1 MNIRE
6 WTVLFV
12 VALVLVFSPCVHAEW
27 AKTQKETLKGIHSLY
42 VTIENLHPDAA
53 AIGLDSTILRKD
65 IEGKFKTAGITIPFA
80 LIGNDDPYLNATIT
94 VHYNKATDFV
104 YYALHISLLQ
114 PVALT
119 RTSNLSFYGRTW
131 FASSA
136 GGAAKKEAVK
146 VIREEI
152 SKKIDEFLKDYRA
165 VNPEKK

>member
-42 VTIENLHPDAA
+42 VTIENLHPDATE
-53 AIGLDSTILRKD
+53 IGLNSFDLRND
-65 IEGKFKTAGITIPFA
+65 IESKFKATGITIPFA

-94 VHYNKATDFV
+94 VHYNKATDFI

-114 PVALT
+114 PVTLT
-119 RTSNLSFYGRTW
+119 RSSSLSCYGRTW
-131 FASSA
+131 FTSSA
-136 GGAAKKEAVK
+136 GGAAKKEAAK
-146 VIREEI
+146 NIREEI
-152 SKKIDEFLKDYRA
+152 SKKIDAFLKDYRA
-165 VNPEKK
+165 VNPQKK